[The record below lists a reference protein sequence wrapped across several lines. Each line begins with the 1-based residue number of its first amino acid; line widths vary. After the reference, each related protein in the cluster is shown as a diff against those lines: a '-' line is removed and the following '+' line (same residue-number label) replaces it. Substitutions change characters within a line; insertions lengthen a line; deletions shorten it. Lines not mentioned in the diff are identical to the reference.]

1 MAFIT
6 PTNNVKLLTGV
17 PINND
22 YENTLYFQNRTAQYN
37 YFSSK
42 VKYVNSHPLAW
53 SDISYQRYM
62 RNSIKL
68 EINAESVYDCNYM
81 MFQNTNFGDRW
92 FYAFIVN
99 IEYIA
104 NQVTRIDYQ
113 IDAIQTWLLDCT
125 INPSF
130 VVRKHFAQDS
140 IYTSRVEE
148 GLETGDYVIDNIDLF
163 NSNHQTLN
171 QYYGNTI
178 YVVAVT
184 RVPWNTA
191 YDSQNP
197 NEVYDSFKRV
207 RGAGNGLSYVC
218 FPHTQQGIIGI
229 NTLIANYRHWSSLGV
244 SQDDIVFI
252 FEAPKHLFM
261 DDSVEE
267 VACNTVLGGIGTLF
281 RNDGQMFNPL
291 NINPNTDVDAM
302 NFTFTFPTL
311 NSTYGN
317 DIKNKKLLQ
326 YPYSFIYVYDGKG
339 NNATYNIEDFT
350 WTGETPPTTGT
361 FTMLSSG
368 NSDTAMSMI
377 PRNYKGLDKNRNE
390 SITYKGFPQC
400 AWVNDLFKAWY
411 AQNGGV
417 VGSAV
422 RMISGVGLETSQ
434 ENTWSPITNMN
445 QIPSSGNSWYAPQV
459 EELGNVGGFKNVS
472 VTKPGYMTSKTNV
485 NVTGLSNVKDN
496 VLNELK
502 NVAQHSKMPAHVC
515 GNFNTDLNYFDG
527 MHTFNVV
534 HMHIR
539 EDYARRIDQYFN
551 MYGYYSKTVEEVNYW
566 SRPHWNYIQTK
577 GLNIIASIPES
588 FVKEIISIFENGIRF
603 WKNPTEVGSYL
614 TIDNSPQ

>member
-22 YENTLYFQNRTAQYN
+22 YENTLYFANRTAQYN

-42 VKYVNSHPLAW
+42 VKTINGHPIAW
-53 SDISYQRYM
+53 TDISYQRYM

-68 EINAESVYDCNYM
+68 EINAEAVYDCNYM

-125 INPSF
+125 IKPSF
-130 VVRKHFAQDS
+130 VVRKHFALDS
-140 IYTSRVEE
+140 IYTSRIDE

-163 NSNHQTLN
+163 NANHQTLN
-171 QYYGNTI
+171 QYYGDTI

-184 RVPWNTA
+184 RVPWSTA
-191 YDSQNP
+191 YDAQNP

-218 FPHTQQGIIGI
+218 FPHTTQGIIGI
-229 NTLIANYRHWSSLGV
+229 NTLIANYRHWSSFGV
-244 SQDDIVFI
+244 SQDDVVLI

-261 DDSVEE
+261 DDSVQA
-267 VACNTVLGGIGTLF
+267 VSCNTVLGGIGTLF
-281 RNDGQMFNPL
+281 RNDGEMYNPL
-291 NINPNTDVDAM
+291 NVNPNTDVDSID
-302 NFTFTFPTL
+302 FTFVFPTL
-311 NSTYGN
+311 NGTYGN
-317 DIKNKKLLQ
+317 TIKNKKLLQ

-339 NNATYNIEDFT
+339 NNANYNIEDFT
-350 WTGETPPTTGT
+350 WSGETAPTTGT

-400 AWVNDLFKAWY
+400 SWVNDLFKAWY
-411 AQNGGV
+411 SQNGGV
-417 VGSAV
+417 IGSAV
-422 RMISGVGLETSQ
+422 RMINGGTGDDIGVNLTNWKSNSNEVISGKIHNASGKSDQ
-434 ENTWSPITNMN
+434 TNSN
-445 QIPSSGNSWYAPQV
+445 
-459 EELGNVGGFKNVS
+459 KNVTVKNENDNADKTDSSLSS
-472 VTKPGYMTSKTNV
+472 VGF
-485 NVTGLSNVKDN
+485 GIAG
-496 VLNELK
+496 ELK
-502 NVAQHSKMPAHVC
+502 NIASHSKMPAHVC

-551 MYGYYSKTVEEVNYW
+551 MFGYYSKTVEEVNYW

-588 FVKEIISIFENGIRF
+588 FTKEIISIFENGIRF

>member
-42 VKYVNSHPLAW
+42 VKMVNGHPVAW
-53 SDISYQRYM
+53 TDISYQRYM

-68 EINAESVYDCNYM
+68 EINAEAVYDCNYM

-125 INPSF
+125 IKPSF
-130 VVRKHFAQDS
+130 VVRKHFPQDS
-140 IYTSRVEE
+140 IYTSRIEE

-163 NSNHQTLN
+163 NANHQTMN
-171 QYYGNTI
+171 QYYGDTI

-184 RVPWNTA
+184 RVPWSTA
-191 YDSQNP
+191 YDAQNP

-218 FPHTQQGIIGI
+218 FPHTTQGIIGI
-229 NTLIANYRHWSSLGV
+229 NTLIANYRHWSSFGV
-244 SQDDIVFI
+244 SQDDVVLI

-261 DDSVEE
+261 DDSVQA
-267 VACNTVLGGIGTLF
+267 VSCNSVLGGIGTLF
-281 RNDGQMFNPL
+281 RNDGEMYNPL
-291 NINPNTDVDAM
+291 NVNPNTDIDSM
-302 NFTFTFPTL
+302 NFTFVFPTL
-311 NSTYGN
+311 SNTYGN

-339 NNATYNIEDFT
+339 NNANYNIEDFT
-350 WTGETPPTTGT
+350 WTGETAPTTGT

-390 SITYKGFPQC
+390 AITYKGFPQC
-400 AWVNDLFKAWY
+400 SWVNDLFKAWY
-411 AQNGGV
+411 SQNGGV
-417 VGSAV
+417 IGSAV
-422 RMISGVGLETSQ
+422 RMING
-434 ENTWSPITNMN
+434 
-445 QIPSSGNSWYAPQV
+445 SSGDDIGVNLTNWKSNSNEVISGKIHNASSKTEQTKD
-459 EELGNVGGFKNVS
+459 NKNVTVKNENDNQTDSSLSS
-472 VTKPGYMTSKTNV
+472 VGF
-485 NVTGLSNVKDN
+485 GIAG
-496 VLNELK
+496 ELK
-502 NVAQHSKMPAHVC
+502 NIASHSKMPAHVC

-551 MYGYYSKTVEEVNYW
+551 MFGYYSKTVEEVNYW

-588 FVKEIISIFENGIRF
+588 FTKEIISIFENGIRF

>member
-22 YENTLYFQNRTAQYN
+22 YENTLYFANRTAQYN

-42 VKYVNSHPLAW
+42 VKMINGHPVAW
-53 SDISYQRYM
+53 TDISYQRYM

-68 EINAESVYDCNYM
+68 EINAEAVYDCNYM

-92 FYAFIVN
+92 FYAFITN

-125 INPSF
+125 IKPSF
-130 VVRKHFAQDS
+130 VVRKHFPQDS

-148 GLETGDYVIDNIDLF
+148 GLETGDYVIDELDLF
-163 NSNHQTLN
+163 NANHQTLN

-184 RVPWNTA
+184 RVPWSTA
-191 YDSQNP
+191 YDAQNP

-218 FPHTQQGIIGI
+218 FPHTTQGIIGI
-229 NTLIANYRHWSSLGV
+229 NTLIANYRHWSSFGV
-244 SQDDIVFI
+244 SQDDVVLI

-261 DDSVEE
+261 DDSVQA
-267 VACNTVLGGIGTLF
+267 VSCNSVLGGIGTLF
-281 RNDGQMFNPL
+281 RNDGEMYNPL
-291 NINPNTDVDAM
+291 NVNPNTDIDSID
-302 NFTFTFPTL
+302 FTFVFPTL
-311 NSTYGN
+311 SNTYGN

-339 NNATYNIEDFT
+339 NNANYNIEDFT
-350 WTGETPPTTGT
+350 WTGETAPTTGT

-377 PRNYKGLDKNRNE
+377 PRSYKGLDKNRNE

-400 AWVNDLFKAWY
+400 SWVNDLFKAWY
-411 AQNGGV
+411 SQNGGV
-417 VGSAV
+417 IGSAV
-422 RMISGVGLETSQ
+422 RMINGGTGDDIGVNLTNWKSNSNEVISGRIHNASSKSEQANGNKKVEVKNENDNASKTDSSLSGVGFG
-434 ENTWSPITNMN
+434 IA
-445 QIPSSGNSWYAPQV
+445 G
-459 EELGNVGGFKNVS
+459 
-472 VTKPGYMTSKTNV
+472 
-485 NVTGLSNVKDN
+485 
-496 VLNELK
+496 ELK
-502 NVAQHSKMPAHVC
+502 NIATHSKMPAHVC

-551 MYGYYSKTVEEVNYW
+551 MFGYYSKTVEEVNYW

-588 FVKEIISIFENGIRF
+588 FTKEIISIFENGIRF

>member
-22 YENTLYFQNRTAQYN
+22 YENTLYFANRTAQYN

-42 VKYVNSHPLAW
+42 VKMISGHPVAW
-53 SDISYQRYM
+53 TDISYQRYM

-68 EINAESVYDCNYM
+68 EINAEAVYDCNYM

-125 INPSF
+125 IKPSF
-130 VVRKHFAQDS
+130 VVRKHFAEDS
-140 IYTSRVEE
+140 IYTSRINEE
-148 GLETGDYVIDNIDLF
+148 LETGDYVIDELDLF
-163 NSNHQTLN
+163 NANHQTLN

-184 RVPWNTA
+184 RVPWSTA
-191 YDSQNP
+191 YDAQNP

-218 FPHTQQGIIGI
+218 FPHTTQGIIGI
-229 NTLIANYRHWSSLGV
+229 NTLIANYRHWSSFGV
-244 SQDDIVFI
+244 SQDDVVLI

-261 DDSVEE
+261 DDSVQA
-267 VACNTVLGGIGTLF
+267 VSCNSVLGGIGTLF
-281 RNDGQMFNPL
+281 RNDGEMYNPL
-291 NINPNTDVDAM
+291 NVNPNTDVDSM
-302 NFTFTFPTL
+302 DFTFVFPTL
-311 NSTYGN
+311 NGTYGN
-317 DIKNKKLLQ
+317 TIKNKKLLQ

-339 NNATYNIEDFT
+339 NNAHYNVEDFT
-350 WTGETPPTTGT
+350 WTGETAPTTGT

-377 PRNYKGLDKNRNE
+377 PRSYKGLDKNRNE

-400 AWVNDLFKAWY
+400 SWVNDLFKAWY
-411 AQNGGV
+411 SQNGGV
-417 VGSAV
+417 IGSAV
-422 RMISGVGLETSQ
+422 RMINGGTGDDIGVNLTNWKSNSNEVISGRIHNASSKSDQANGNKKVEVKN
-434 ENTWSPITNMN
+434 ENDN
-445 QIPSSGNSWYAPQV
+445 G
-459 EELGNVGGFKNVS
+459 
-472 VTKPGYMTSKTNV
+472 SKTDSS
-485 NVTGLSNVKDN
+485 LSSVGFGIAG
-496 VLNELK
+496 ELK
-502 NVAQHSKMPAHVC
+502 NIATHSKMPAHVC

-551 MYGYYSKTVEEVNYW
+551 MFGYYSKTVEEVNYW

-588 FVKEIISIFENGIRF
+588 FTKEIISIFENGIRF

>member
-42 VKYVNSHPLAW
+42 VKMINGHPVAW
-53 SDISYQRYM
+53 TDISYQRYM

-68 EINAESVYDCNYM
+68 EINAEAVYDCNYM

-125 INPSF
+125 IKPSF
-130 VVRKHFAQDS
+130 VVRKHFPQDS
-140 IYTSRVEE
+140 IYTSRIDE
-148 GLETGDYVIDNIDLF
+148 GLETGEYIIDNIDLY
-163 NSNHQTLN
+163 NANHQTLN

-184 RVPWNTA
+184 RVPWSTA
-191 YDSQNP
+191 YDAQNP

-218 FPHTQQGIIGI
+218 FPHTTQGIIGI

-244 SQDDIVFI
+244 SQDDVVLI

-261 DDSVEE
+261 DDSVQA
-267 VACNTVLGGIGTLF
+267 VSCNTVLGGIGTLF
-281 RNDGQMFNPL
+281 RNDGEMYNPL
-291 NINPNTDVDAM
+291 NVNPNTDVDSM
-302 NFTFTFPTL
+302 DFTFVFPTL
-311 NSTYGN
+311 NDTYGN
-317 DIKNKKLLQ
+317 TIKNKKLLQ

-339 NNATYNIEDFT
+339 NNAHYNIEDFT
-350 WTGETPPTTGT
+350 WTGETAPTSGT

-377 PRNYKGLDKNRNE
+377 PRSYKGLDKNRNE

-400 AWVNDLFKAWY
+400 SWVNDLFKAWY
-411 AQNGGV
+411 SQNGGV
-417 VGSAV
+417 IGSAV
-422 RMISGVGLETSQ
+422 RMINGGTGDDIGVNLTNWKSNSNEVISGRIHNASSKSDQANGNKKVEVKNENDNASKTDSSLSSVGLG
-434 ENTWSPITNMN
+434 IA
-445 QIPSSGNSWYAPQV
+445 G
-459 EELGNVGGFKNVS
+459 
-472 VTKPGYMTSKTNV
+472 
-485 NVTGLSNVKDN
+485 
-496 VLNELK
+496 ELK
-502 NVAQHSKMPAHVC
+502 NIATHSKMPAHVC

-551 MYGYYSKTVEEVNYW
+551 MFGYYSKTVEEVNYW

-588 FVKEIISIFENGIRF
+588 FTKEIISIFENGIRF